1 MAAALAGVLLAACTG
16 PAHNPN
22 PRPQVTIGL
31 LAALSGPSRPVGQ
44 EAERGAELAA
54 VVVNQAGA
62 VPPPLGGAVGLG
74 GATLRIVSA
83 DSAADPNRAADQAA
97 RLVTAQ
103 HVVGLVGADTD
114 ATVTAAASERTE
126 RLGVP
131 LVAATASASYL
142 TERGMDWFFRTGP
155 SDRLLAE
162 ACLAMLDQMRDQ
174 TGGHGLRRLGIVH
187 ANDAASNDTATAVQT
202 LAGEAGDQIAAT
214 TVFQAGDVRS
224 AVRQVRARQP
234 AAVLAAATRPAD
246 ATALL
251 ATGALAGGGS
261 PVTIAIGAG
270 FAPQTIQQVIGP
282 ADAGVLR
289 SAVWSRDFA
298 GRNPAA
304 SAVAALYA
312 QRFDAPM
319 TETAAEAF
327 TATLTLAQAI
337 GTARSADPQQVRT
350 ALLGL
355 DIPGRDTIMPWGGIR
370 FDQTGQNVRAA
381 GLVERVARNGAHVV
395 FPRELATGT

>member
-16 PAHNPN
+16 AVHNPN

-97 RLVTAQ
+97 RL
-103 HVVGLVGADTD
+103 
-114 ATVTAAASERTE
+114 VTAAASERTE

-234 AAVLAAATRPAD
+234 AAVLAAAARPAD

-251 ATGALAGGGS
+251 ATGMLAGSGS